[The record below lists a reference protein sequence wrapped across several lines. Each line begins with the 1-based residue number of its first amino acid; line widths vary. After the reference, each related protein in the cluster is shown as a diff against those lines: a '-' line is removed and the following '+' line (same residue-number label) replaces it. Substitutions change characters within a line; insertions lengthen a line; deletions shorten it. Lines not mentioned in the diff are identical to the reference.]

1 LGHAEVKEFLMNND
15 KIILSVATTGSWAL
29 KSQNPALPTTPEE
42 IARAAVESWREG
54 ASIAHVHVRDD
65 AGQMSCDLTRF
76 RKVKELIRAQGCN
89 MLLNFSTSGGAG
101 RVVEDE
107 RFNSLTAGPELAS
120 LDAGSINFNERVFL
134 NSPDFLEELA
144 RRMLEAGVKP
154 EIEAFDSGMIG
165 NALTLVEKGLIKAPL
180 WWQFVLGV
188 KGGAAATVRSLVH
201 LVESLPTGSLWSV
214 CAVGWRQL
222 PLNVQAIVMGG
233 HARTGL
239 EDNLFYRRGELA
251 QSNAQLVA
259 RLSRIARECGREPA
273 TPAEARE
280 ILGLTRTEG

>member
-1 LGHAEVKEFLMNND
+1 MSND

-29 KSQNPALPTTPEE
+29 KSQNPALPITPEE
-42 IARAAVESWREG
+42 IARAAVEGWREG
-54 ASIAHVHVRDD
+54 ASIVHVHVRDD
-65 AGQMSCDLTRF
+65 AEKMSCDLTRF
-76 RKVKELIRAQGCN
+76 RRVKELIRAQGCDV
-89 MLLNFSTSGGAG
+89 LINFSTSGGAG
-101 RVVEDE
+101 RVDEDE
-107 RFNSLTAGPELAS
+107 RFNSLAAGPELAS

-134 NSPDFLEELA
+134 NPPDFLEELA
-144 RRMLEAGVKP
+144 GRMLEANVKP
-154 EIEAFDSGMIG
+154 EIEVFDSGMIG
-165 NALTLVEKGLIKAPL
+165 NALTLVKKGLIKPPL

-188 KGGAAATVRSLVH
+188 KGGSTATARTLVY

-222 PLNVQAIVMGG
+222 PLNMLAIAMGG
-233 HARTGL
+233 HARTGM
-239 EDNLFYRRGELA
+239 EDNLYYRRGELA

-280 ILGLTRTEG
+280 ILGLTKIEDN